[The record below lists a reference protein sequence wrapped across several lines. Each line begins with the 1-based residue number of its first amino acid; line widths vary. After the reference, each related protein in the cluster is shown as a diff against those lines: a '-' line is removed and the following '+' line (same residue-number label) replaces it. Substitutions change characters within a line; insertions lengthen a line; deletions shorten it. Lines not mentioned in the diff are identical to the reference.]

1 MDTVTVQSFLQAP
14 QVSGD
19 APEALKHQARLG
31 HISFINS
38 LPVLVP
44 VLNRLVDM
52 PAEIVIDAPTSL
64 NRQYASGDLDLGAM
78 SSYHYL
84 KSGNMFLVP
93 SMSISAEGPVGS
105 VLLFSKLPIEELKGG
120 TICVTATSASS
131 VNMLKALMLD
141 QLSLDANFVVVD
153 EPNLDSVATDAVL
166 VIGDQALSVDE
177 QWSKLYYRIDLAE
190 WWHKSYGLPFV
201 FGLWAARAEWVRTN
215 FALFQ
220 EISTALVEAKRIGLT
235 IALEQVIAEAK
246 NKSGLSES
254 RLRRYFLEEL
264 SFDFGDRHMQGL
276 AKYATLCQKYHL
288 I

>member
-1 MDTVTVQSFLQAP
+1 MEVTVQSFLQAP
-14 QVSGD
+14 AALAQ
-19 APEALKHQARLG
+19 ETLKHPTRLG

-44 VLNRLVDM
+44 VLRRLVDL
-52 PAEIVIDAPTSL
+52 PAEIIIDAPTSL
-64 NRQYASGDLDLGAM
+64 NRQYASGELDLGAM
-78 SSYHYL
+78 SSYHYI

-105 VLLFSKLPIEELKGG
+105 VLLFSKIPLEELRGG
-120 TICVTATSASS
+120 TIAVTASSASS

-141 QLSLDANFVVVD
+141 QLSLNANFEVEED
-153 EPNLDSVATDAVL
+153 PNLESIATDAVL
-166 VIGDQALSVDE
+166 VIGDHALSVDE
-177 QWSKLYYRIDLAE
+177 QWSSLYHRVDLAE
-190 WWHKSYGLPFV
+190 WWHESYGLPFV

-220 EISTALVEAKRIGLT
+220 EICTTLVEAKRIGLT
-235 IALEQVIAEAK
+235 TAFADVLAEASK
-246 NKSGLSES
+246 KSGLSES

-264 SFDFGDRHMQGL
+264 SFDLGDRQMQGL
-276 AKYATLCQKYHL
+276 AKYASLCQKYNL